1 MTNLGGQYGVWRRG
15 RDTDAAFAQAV
26 EGLGYSSLWLG
37 GVTDDDLERT
47 GELLAATTKLVV
59 ATGIVNIF
67 TIDAA
72 TAAGWFQRVDG
83 QYPGRVVLGV
93 GTGHREAVGPQA
105 ATPYQALVAYLDELQ
120 QAGIPAERIVIAA
133 LGPRVLKLSRDRT
146 GGAHPYLTTPEH
158 TRTARAALGP
168 DKLLVPEQHVALG
181 DKAAVA
187 REAVAPYL
195 QLTNY
200 RNNWLRSGFT
210 EQDLA
215 DGGSD
220 AFLDAVVALGT
231 PDAVAARLRAHLDAG
246 ADQVLAQALGD
257 SPLDDLT
264 DLAQALPFQ
273 KA

>member
-1 MTNLGGQYGVWRRG
+1 MTDLGGQYGVWRRG
-15 RDTDAAFAQAV
+15 RDTDAAFARAV
-26 EGLGYSSLWLG
+26 EGLGYGSLWLG
-37 GVTDDDLERT
+37 GVTTDDLDRT
-47 GELLAATTKLVV
+47 DEMLAATTGLVV

-67 TIDAA
+67 TIEAK
-72 TAAGWFQRVDG
+72 TAADWFRRVEG
-83 QYPGRVVLGV
+83 RFPGRVVLGV
-93 GTGHREAVGPQA
+93 GTGHREAVGPRA

-133 LGPRVLKLSRDRT
+133 LGPRVLRLSRDRT

-158 TRTARAALGP
+158 TRTAREALGP

-181 DKAAVA
+181 YKTAVA
-187 REAVAPYL
+187 REAVRPYL

-200 RNNWLRSGFT
+200 RTNWLRSGFT

-220 AFLDAVVALGT
+220 AFLDAVVALGSV
-231 PDAVAARLRAHLDAG
+231 DNVAARLREHLDAG

-257 SPLDDLT
+257 TPLEDLT
-264 DLAQALPFQ
+264 ALARRLF
-273 KA
+273 